1 MMESIRT
8 GVQKPWFKVLLV
20 VIIISFVFAGYFT
33 SPSFSGSPD
42 AVAEVNG
49 EEIRVGELNNAVN
62 LEASRYG
69 EQFNA
74 LFPTDERK
82 RQFRMDVLDKL
93 INSKLIA
100 QEVEALGFTASE
112 SEIIEKVR
120 EIPAFQQD
128 GKFSPALMDQLL
140 VQRGWSREYFRQ
152 MINDDVAQAQFLQV
166 FTDTEVALGD
176 EVSHRVALEKQQRS
190 VRALVLNAASFEEQV
205 EVAEQEINDYY
216 QAHLDEYQ
224 VDEKLVVEYIEL
236 KTDDLA
242 AEAEVSDEEVQQYYD
257 SNQDLYRSEEERR
270 VAHILITTEE
280 RTEDE
285 ALAKI
290 EALKQRIDAGEEF
303 AEVAKAESEDFSA
316 EEGGDLGFAGRGVMD
331 AEFEKAM
338 FELEKEGDVSGVVK
352 SEFGFHLIK
361 LLEIKSGEVRPLSE
375 VREQIASRLKNEKAE
390 EAFYI
395 KKDKIAQLAFDNY
408 DSLTAAAAEGEL
420 EIKTSDAFPRSG
432 GAGVFANAELL
443 QEAFGN
449 DVLLDKRNSSAIEI
463 SEDHIV
469 ILRAKEHTPSRTKTL
484 DEVKAEVTLA
494 LRSKKAREAAKAIGD
509 ELVAKM
515 NAGESIEQK
524 VAGLGLE
531 WKTAENIRRNSAE
544 LGFDLTRMAFKV
556 PKPIDGKAIAIGEEM
571 LSGDYA
577 VVQVTNVTEASLNE
591 LSEAERKQAEARIQR
606 VMGDAAYSALVKA
619 AREKADIVKYEDRIQ

>member
-8 GVQKPWFKVLLV
+8 GVQKPWFKALLV

-33 SPSFSGSPD
+33 SPGFTGSPD

-93 INSKLIA
+93 INSKLVA

-112 SEIIEKVR
+112 AEIIEKVR

-166 FTDTEVALGD
+166 FTDTEVALND
-176 EVSHRVALEKQQRS
+176 EVAHRIALEKQQRS
-190 VRALVLNAASFEEQV
+190 VKALVLSAAAFEDKV
-205 EVAEQEINDYY
+205 EVSEQEISDYY
-216 QAHLDEYQ
+216 QAHIDDYQ
-224 VDEKLVVEYIEL
+224 VEEKLVVEYIEL

-242 AEAEVSDEEVQQYYD
+242 AEAEVTDEEIQQYYD

-280 RTEDE
+280 RSEEE
-285 ALAKI
+285 ALSKI
-290 EALKQRIDAGEEF
+290 EALKQRIDGGEDF

-316 EEGGDLGFAGRGVMD
+316 EDGGDLGFAGRGVMD

-338 FELEKEGDVSGVVK
+338 FDLENVGDVSGVVK

-361 LLEIKSGEVRPLSE
+361 LLEVKSGDVRPLEE
-375 VREQIASRLKNEKAE
+375 VREQIASRIKNEKAE

-395 KKDKIAQLAFDNY
+395 KKDKISQLAFDNY

-420 EIKTSDAFPRSG
+420 EIKTSEAFARSG
-432 GAGVFANAELL
+432 GQGIFANAALL

-463 SEDHIV
+463 SEDHVV
-469 ILRAKEHTPSRTKTL
+469 ILRAKEHTPSRTKSL
-484 DEVKAEVTLA
+484 DEVKAEVTVA
-494 LRSKKAREAAKAIGD
+494 LRSKKAREAAKEQGD
-509 ELVAKM
+509 ELIAKL
-515 NAGESIEQK
+515 NAGESVESN
-524 VAGLGLE
+524 VAELGLE
-531 WKTAENIRRNSAE
+531 WKVAENIRRNSAE
-544 LGFDLTRMAFKV
+544 LGFDLTRLAFKA
-556 PKPIDGKAIAIGEEM
+556 PKPVNGTPVAIGEEL

-577 VVQVTNVTEASLNE
+577 VVQVTKVSEANLAE
-591 LSEAERKQAEARIQR
+591 LTDAERKQAEARIQR

-619 AREKADIVKYEDRIQ
+619 VREKAEIVKYEDRIQ

>member
-33 SPSFSGSPD
+33 SPGVTGSPD

-93 INSKLIA
+93 INSKLVA

-112 SEIIEKVR
+112 SEIIEKVK

-166 FTDTEVALGD
+166 FTDTEVALKE
-176 EVSHRVALEKQQRS
+176 EVAHRVALEKQRRS
-190 VRALVLNAASFEEQV
+190 VKALVLNAAAFEEKV
-205 EVAEQEINDYY
+205 EVNEQEISDYY
-216 QAHLDEYQ
+216 QAHIDEYQ
-224 VDEKLVVEYIEL
+224 VEEKLVVEYIEL

-242 AEAEVSDEEVQQYYD
+242 AEAEVTDEEIQQYYD

-270 VAHILITTEE
+270 VAHILVTTEE
-280 RTEDE
+280 RSEEE
-285 ALAKI
+285 ALVKI
-290 EALKQRIDAGEEF
+290 EALAQRIQAGEDF

-338 FELEKEGDVSGVVK
+338 FDLENVGDVSSVVK
-352 SEFGFHLIK
+352 SEFGYHLIK
-361 LLEIKSGEVRPLSE
+361 LLEVKSGEVRPLDE
-375 VREQIASRLKNEKAE
+375 VRDQISSRLKNEKAE

-395 KKDKIAQLAFDNY
+395 KKDKISQLAFDNY
-408 DSLTAAAAEGEL
+408 DSLTAAAVEGEL

-432 GAGVFANAELL
+432 GQGIFANAELL

-449 DVLLDKRNSSAIEI
+449 DVLLDKRNSSAIDL
-463 SEDHIV
+463 SEDHVV
-469 ILRAKEHTPSRTKTL
+469 ILRAKEHTPSRTKEL
-484 DEVKAEVTLA
+484 EEVKAEVTVA
-494 LRSKKAREAAKAIGD
+494 VRSKKAREAAKMQGD
-509 ELVAKM
+509 ALIAKL
-515 NAGESIEQK
+515 NAGESVEST
-524 VAGLGLE
+524 VAELGLD

-544 LGFDLTRMAFKV
+544 LGFDLTRLAFKA
-556 PKPIDGKAIAIGEEM
+556 PKPVNGTPVAIGEEM

-577 VVQVTNVTEASLNE
+577 VVQVTKVTEANMAE
-591 LSEAERKQAEARIQR
+591 LTDAERKQAEARIQR

-619 AREKADIVKYEDRIQ
+619 VREKADIVKYEDRIQ